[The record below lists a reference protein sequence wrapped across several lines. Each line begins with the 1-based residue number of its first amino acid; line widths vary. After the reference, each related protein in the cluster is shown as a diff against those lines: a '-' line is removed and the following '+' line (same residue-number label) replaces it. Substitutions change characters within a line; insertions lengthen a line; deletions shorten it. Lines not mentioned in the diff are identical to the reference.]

1 MIAVAVAAAG
11 MLASEVLA
19 LVHGRPV
26 TRADLQAALQ
36 ERDRQEYVDALADL
50 RDFQHAAVRD
60 YLGRQAVKD
69 QAARQSQPEDSI
81 YTRTLAADYAHFDP
95 NLRSRIQRQREKVY
109 SIEKPALDALIEKR
123 LFEEVAQ
130 ARGMS
135 PEKLTAT
142 LSQQV
147 APVTADDLEF
157 IKAYEE
163 SKEEVSATVE
173 PGEPRLEA
181 AIRAA
186 RVERLRMAMIDSV
199 RARDVIGAQLPPPRV
214 EVTTTGASVVGTPSA
229 PIRIVVFT
237 DFECPYCL
245 ESERTLARIREKYG
259 NRLALF
265 YLNFP
270 LPNHPSARPAA
281 IAAMCAGAQGPY
293 LPYHDLLFAHQQN
306 LAHADYA
313 AWAASSGLNRAK
325 FEACVASGDM
335 DRRVDD
341 DIREGIAAG
350 VNGTPTFFVNGR
362 LVTKNDALL
371 QVVAE
376 EAATAR

>member
-1 MIAVAVAAAG
+1 MIASVVAAG

-36 ERDRQEYVDALADL
+36 ERDRQEYVDALANL

-60 YLGRQAVKD
+60 YLGRQAVKRD
-69 QAARQSQPEDSI
+69 ATQQSQPEDSI
-81 YTRTLAADYAHFDP
+81 YARTLATDYAHFDP
-95 NLRSRIQRQREKVY
+95 NLRNHIQRQREKVY
-109 SIEKPALDALIEKR
+109 DIEKSALDAAVEKR
-123 LFEEVAQ
+123 LFEEVAR

-135 PEKLTAT
+135 PERLTAT

-147 APVTADDLEF
+147 APVTAGDLEF

-163 SKEEVSATVE
+163 SKQQVSVTVA

-186 RVERLRMAMIDSV
+186 RVEQVRMALIDSV
-199 RARDVIGAQLPPPRV
+199 RALDVIGERLPPPRV
-214 EVTTTGASVVGTPSA
+214 AVTTTGASVVGAPSA
-229 PIRIVVFT
+229 PVRIVVFT

-259 NRLALF
+259 DRVALF

-270 LPNHPSARPAA
+270 LPTHASARPAA
-281 IAAMCAGAQGPY
+281 IAALCAASQGRY
-293 LPYHDLLFAHQQN
+293 LAYHDLLFAHQQD

-313 AWAASSGLNRAK
+313 AWAAASGLNRAK
-325 FEACVASGDM
+325 FEACVASGDL

-362 LVTKNDALL
+362 LVTKNEALL

-376 EAATAR
+376 EAATAQ